1 MKSATKT
8 ANIKINVIVLMEK
21 LEDTSFFAE
30 LVLNDLQAFY
40 NTCTYIL
47 DPFCQLN
54 FKSEGL
60 IVVFK

>member
-1 MKSATKT
+1 
-8 ANIKINVIVLMEK
+8 MEK

-47 DPFCQLN
+47 DPCT
-54 FKSEGL
+54 
-60 IVVFK
+60 VVSIEF

>member
-8 ANIKINVIVLMEK
+8 ANIKINVFVLMEK

-47 DPFCQLN
+47 DPCT
-54 FKSEGL
+54 
-60 IVVFK
+60 VVSIEF